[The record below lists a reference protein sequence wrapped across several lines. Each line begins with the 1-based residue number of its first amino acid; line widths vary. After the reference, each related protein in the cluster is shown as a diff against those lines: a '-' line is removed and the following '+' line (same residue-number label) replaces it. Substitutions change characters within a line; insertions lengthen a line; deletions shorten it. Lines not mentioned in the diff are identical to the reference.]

1 MGRLDGVCRRGAL
14 RHHLPHHQGYEVGP
28 LRSRCRGSQHR
39 LFLHYDYAGFHLA
52 STGIEQL
59 VYLASLSTWAL
70 AGKSPSTKTQSFHLG
85 EDMFLETT
93 PNISGYMIAGYVVV
107 FTVMAIYLFSIY
119 IRNRNLKQDLET
131 LESLQAEKPKAVQK
145 KSKKK

>member
-1 MGRLDGVCRRGAL
+1 
-14 RHHLPHHQGYEVGP
+14 
-28 LRSRCRGSQHR
+28 
-39 LFLHYDYAGFHLA
+39 
-52 STGIEQL
+52 
-59 VYLASLSTWAL
+59 
-70 AGKSPSTKTQSFHLG
+70 
-85 EDMFLETT
+85 MFLETT
-93 PNISGYMIAGYVVV
+93 PNTSGYMIAGYVVV